1 METNVI
7 ILIVVAL
14 ILSILISVYVS
25 GILYAPDKTID
36 FTKGVTGLEVITR
49 ISPILKQNMNNLI
62 LNLEKSTPE
71 NIKNDLK
78 TNLQNALKSV
88 QILDPKN
95 LSKQADA
102 ISSKIKQ
109 VDSIKPEDTQALKSL
124 QQLTTESS
132 LLIEDVPNTTDNI
145 LQTQIDKLSALSTN
159 NINEIRNK
167 IIPEVSK
174 TLQDL
179 VNSLKSSTDSQFS
192 DLSNR
197 LQNQINL
204 LNNFTAQYKIDSDAL
219 KVLVSTSIQTAR
231 NDLTSFVNTE
241 IAKIVAVN
249 QKQDK
254 DISDINSRM
263 TSRDTQITNILTK
276 SIPEMNKLI
285 SDLQN
290 KQITDVTTLNT
301 RLDSINE
308 SLTKSIT
315 DLTSKQSSDIST
327 LNQNITD
334 LTSKQASDVKTFNQ
348 SITDIQASITSLS
361 NNNNKKFDDIST
373 LINSNISVLTNAV
386 SSLSNLVSSDMNA
399 LYSAFNN
406 LKNTVETQKIIIN
419 TPQNRRW
426 TIAGDSDGR
435 LCIGNPNPVTCIDN
449 GGNLVAPVNTS
460 SELNNVVNVP
470 TIPTLNYN
478 NISSSFPNSLP
489 DLLSN
494 IMNKSPSIFTDS
506 KKLIEQLDTIIP
518 NIVNLPDFLKF
529 TIYCLND
536 MILLMCPNKT
546 IIDYA
551 MLKKNQNNQFQ
562 FRDLLNNILFTFV
575 NSTIPS
581 EIQKINL
588 INKMNAYGLLQIQK
602 FINLSFYD
610 RINNQVTIFKSDI
623 PNSNL
628 FIAEEKLVL
637 FRTPFDLND
646 QIKITFDNNLYERSV
661 SALLS
666 IPDASANID
675 NVLNTCGF

>member
-7 ILIVVAL
+7 ILIVGVL

-36 FTKGVTGLEVITR
+36 FTKDVTGLEVITK

-71 NIKNDLK
+71 SLKNDLK
-78 TNLQNALKSV
+78 TNLENALKSV
-88 QILDPKN
+88 KILDPKN

-109 VDSIKPEDTQALKSL
+109 VDAIKPEDTQALKSL

-145 LQTQIDKLSALSTN
+145 LQTQIDKISSLTSS

-179 VNSLKSSTDSQFS
+179 VNSLKSSTDTQFS

-197 LQNQINL
+197 LQSQINL

-219 KVLVSTSIQTAR
+219 RVLVSTSIQTAR
-231 NDLTSFVNTE
+231 NDLTTFINTE

-249 QKQDK
+249 QKQDR

-263 TSRDTQITNILTK
+263 TSKDTQITNILTR

-285 SDLQN
+285 LDLQN

-301 RLDSINE
+301 RLDSINN

-315 DLTSKQSSDIST
+315 DLTTKQSSDIST
-327 LNQNITD
+327 LNQSITD
-334 LTSKQASDVKTFNQ
+334 LTTKQASDVNTFNQ
-348 SITDIQASITSLS
+348 NISDIQASISSLRND
-361 NNNNKKFDDIST
+361 NNRRFDDISS

-386 SSLSNLVSSDMNA
+386 NSLSSLVSSDINA

-406 LKNTVETQKIIIN
+406 MKNTVETQKIVIN

-449 GGNLVAPVNTS
+449 VGNLVAPVNTT
-460 SELNNVVNVP
+460 SELNNVVSVP
-470 TIPTLNYN
+470 AIPTLSYN

-506 KKLIEQLDTIIP
+506 QKLVEQLDTIIP
-518 NIVNLPDFLKF
+518 NTVNLPDFLKF
-529 TIYCLND
+529 MIYCLND
-536 MILLMCPNKT
+536 MILLICPNKT

-551 MLKKNQNNQFQ
+551 KLKRNENNQFQ
-562 FRDLLNNILFTFV
+562 FNNLLNNILFTFV
-575 NSTIPS
+575 NSKIPS
-581 EIQKINL
+581 EIQKRNL
-588 INKMNAYGLLQIQK
+588 IDKMNAYTLLQIK
-602 FINLSFYD
+602 EFINLSFYD
-610 RINNQVTIFKSDI
+610 RISNQVTIFKSDI
-623 PNSNL
+623 PNFNL
-628 FIAEEKLVL
+628 PITQKLL
-637 FRTPFDLND
+637 FTGSTFDSND
-646 QIKITFDNNLYERSV
+646 QIKITFDNNLYQRSV

-666 IPDASANID
+666 TPNASANID
-675 NVLNTCGF
+675 NVLNTCAF